1 MMNKVVGRR
10 EIMKEETKVV
20 AMEVEKGWMTHTAD
34 GARNDLRKSFLH
46 PGNFEVTKRKE
57 GKIFFFIVTSQEF
70 EVFSMTLPRVYQYR
84 PVIKKVI

>member
-34 GARNDLRKSFLH
+34 GARNDLRKSFLLLRKFRLSKR
-46 PGNFEVTKRKE
+46 GN
-57 GKIFFFIVTSQEF
+57 KIFFYHCDIS
-70 EVFSMTLPRVYQYR
+70 RV
-84 PVIKKVI
+84 